1 MKKYLY
7 FLPAFII
14 MFLIFWASN
23 DPASGEKSDFI
34 TKFIWQIITYI
45 FGIKPEYYQEMST
58 SYLVRKIAHITEYA
72 ILNISIYFGI
82 YKNAKIKF
90 SYKNIIIAALLS
102 LLYSISDEIHQS
114 LVPGRV
120 GTYKDVLI
128 DMSGIL
134 ILSLLIKRWLDLK
147 LSNHS

>member
-34 TKFIWQIITYI
+34 TKFIWQVITYI
-45 FGIKPEYYQEMST
+45 SGIKPEYYQEIST
-58 SYLVRKIAHITEYA
+58 SYLVRKIAHMTEYA
-72 ILNISIYFGI
+72 VLNLAIYLGI
-82 YKNAKIKF
+82 YKSSTLKYSN
-90 SYKNIIIAALLS
+90 NHIIIAGLLS
-102 LLYSISDEIHQS
+102 LLYSITDEFHQS
-114 LVPGRV
+114 FVPGRV

-128 DMSGIL
+128 DLSGIL
-134 ILSLLIKRWLDLK
+134 ISSLIIKNWLKGKLK
-147 LSNHS
+147 NQY